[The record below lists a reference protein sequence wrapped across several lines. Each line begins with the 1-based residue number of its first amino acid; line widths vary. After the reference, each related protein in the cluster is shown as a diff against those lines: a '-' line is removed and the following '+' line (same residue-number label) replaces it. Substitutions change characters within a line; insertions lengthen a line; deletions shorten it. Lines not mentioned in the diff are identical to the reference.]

1 LAGTGENRKL
11 GFGTFTS
18 EPGRWTQASPVEG
31 FVYRYLAH
39 HMKYP
44 TPDFHREY
52 YWGLESS
59 NRLLEMSPRGF
70 GKSFRASFFTPL
82 ALAAL
87 GRTDSIAILSKTAAL
102 AERFL
107 GLIKTE
113 IESNKI
119 LRADFPKLRRGPK
132 WSSDHLITAGGVEF
146 WAKGWGAQIRG
157 DHPQVIIVDD
167 PEDEE
172 STASETQ
179 LDKTYEIFT
188 RTIMG
193 ALDDEPG
200 MSDAKV
206 IVIGTNIHPD
216 CLVNKIY
223 TNYENRYDKWA
234 VLFFGAITADG
245 QSIWPE
251 RRPISWLEDRRREIG
266 LNAFNAEYMNEPI
279 LGDAVLFYPHYF
291 RERYTET
298 AKSLVFSTPAH
309 DKVVLCAVDIAQ
321 SMRESADYSAFIL
334 GMKDHTKGKVFILD
348 GNAARLPLR
357 HLAREVA
364 KYCDEYQ
371 ADYVYIED
379 PLKESTDPEKQS
391 IVPRVFR
398 EEFFA
403 SGCRTV
409 VRTVRPDKDKYR
421 RALAVQP
428 MAERSEI
435 VWPEPDKCPAGLRK
449 IYDQIIRFPLG
460 AHDDGLD
467 AFVHLCRKLNNVC
480 RRSDQNN
487 KSFVRMGTPYAV
499 TGDM

>member
-1 LAGTGENRKL
+1 MAEVGADRKL
-11 GFGTFTS
+11 GFGTFTN
-18 EPGRWTQASPVEG
+18 EPGRWTKASPVEG

-52 YWGLESS
+52 YWGLETS

-70 GKSFRASFFTPL
+70 GKSYRASFFTPL

-87 GRTDSIAILSKTAAL
+87 GRTRSIAILSKTAAL

-107 GLIKTE
+107 SLIKTE
-113 IESNKI
+113 IESNRM
-119 LRADFPKLRRGPK
+119 LREDFPKMRRGRK
-132 WSSDHLITAGGVEF
+132 WSSDHLITAGGVEM

-179 LDKTYEIFT
+179 LEKTYEIFI

-200 MSDAKV
+200 MRDAKV
-206 IVIGTNIHPD
+206 ICIGTNIHPD
-216 CLVNKIY
+216 CLVNRIY
-223 TNYENRYDKWA
+223 TNFENRYEDWA
-234 VLFFGAITADG
+234 VLFFGAITPDG

-251 RRPISWLEDRRREIG
+251 RRPIEWLESRRREIG
-266 LNAFNAEYMNEPI
+266 SKAFNAEYMNEPI
-279 LGDAVLFYPHYF
+279 LGEEVLFYPDYF
-291 RERYTET
+291 RQRYSE
-298 AKSLVFSTPAH
+298 KPGQLVFSTPAYE
-309 DKVVLCAVDIAQ
+309 KTVLCAVDIAQ
-321 SMRESADYSAFIL
+321 SMRESADRSAFVM
-334 GMKDHTKGKVFILD
+334 GMKNHSNGKVYILD
-348 GNAARLPLR
+348 GTTARLPLR
-357 HLAREVA
+357 HLARQVA
-364 KYCDEYQ
+364 KHCDEYQ
-371 ADYVYIED
+371 ADYVYVED

-391 IVPRVFR
+391 IVPKIFR

-421 RALAVQP
+421 RAMAVQP

-435 VWPEPDKCPAGLRK
+435 LFPELGNLSPGLRRVF
-449 IYDQIIRFPLG
+449 DEIIRFPLG

-467 AFVHLCRKLNNVC
+467 AWVHLCRKLNEAG
-480 RRSDQNN
+480 RRRKDTKN
-487 KSFVRMGTPYAV
+487 FVRMGTPYGVSGA
-499 TGDM
+499 